1 MLAENKVQL
10 EAIKTRNYMF
20 GEKDGYILCTEG
32 KYIVYIKKE
41 DFLLD
46 IEKQK
51 KIPEKGV
58 EQFSPFIVKGEIR
71 EAELSKRMA
80 CSGTMIYRAIK
91 DKETGEYAWF
101 NVKYINLFKEC
112 NVGLRKNESNKTYDA
127 VFMRYGEIVGYVMPI
142 ARVGD
147 WD

>member
-10 EAIKTRNYMF
+10 EAIKTRNFMF

-32 KYIVYIKKE
+32 RYIVYIKKE

-58 EQFSPFIVKGEIR
+58 EQFSPIRVKGEIR
-71 EAELSKRMA
+71 EAILSKRMVHT
-80 CSGTMIYRAIK
+80 GLRILRGVK

-101 NVKYINLFKEC
+101 DTKYINLFKEC
-112 NVGLRKNESNKTYDA
+112 QVWLVKEEQPGIYDG
-127 VFMRYGEIVGYVMPI
+127 VFTRYGEIVGYVLP
-142 ARVGD
+142 VKTKGD
-147 WD
+147 WE